1 MVNAKLSLS
10 LVICLLLVACSS
22 APSRTI
28 DSVAIPLNPN
38 ATDLNNSPAVL
49 QSLSAQYN
57 IWQQTPYQWGG
68 LTRKGVD
75 CSGFVYITYRE
86 ALGHNIPRSTEY
98 QAQLGQ
104 SIARNKLRSGDLVF
118 FQTGKKSSHVGIY
131 LSDSNFLH
139 ASTSQG
145 VTVSSLD
152 NVYWNKAY
160 RNAKR
165 LQ

>member
-1 MVNAKLSLS
+1 
-10 LVICLLLVACSS
+10 
-22 APSRTI
+22 
-28 DSVAIPLNPN
+28 
-38 ATDLNNSPAVL
+38 
-49 QSLSAQYN
+49 LSAQYN

-118 FQTGKKSSHVGIY
+118 FQSGKKSSHVGIY